1 MPDTIPP
8 ESGEEPVSGERITPI
23 DPLATTQPELA
34 VLVER
39 TAEMVHL
46 AQFKAITD
54 RLLADPE
61 AHPDDL
67 FHSHEWL
74 EAYSR
79 VDKMKAAEVM
89 RDVLRKHDYPHLKI

>member
-1 MPDTIPP
+1 MPTQPP
-8 ESGEEPVSGERITPI
+8 ESGKEPISGERV
-23 DPLATTQPELA
+23 DPLEITQPSLEIVRVQQKTVDEVCLK
-34 VLVER
+34 EF
-39 TAEMVHL
+39 T
-46 AQFKAITD
+46 AITD

-79 VDKMKAAEVM
+79 VDKMKAAEVI

>member
-1 MPDTIPP
+1 MPTQPP
-8 ESGEEPVSGERITPI
+8 ESGKEPISGV
-23 DPLATTQPELA
+23 DPLEITQPSLEIVQIRQKTVDEVCLK
-34 VLVER
+34 EF
-39 TAEMVHL
+39 T
-46 AQFKAITD
+46 AITD
-54 RLLADPE
+54 RILADPE

-79 VDKMKAAEVM
+79 VDKMKAAEVI